1 MQPGSWLY
9 EIKFAGYRRIAL
21 RGANE
26 TRILSR
32 NKKDLR
38 KKFPGIVES
47 VAAPDVQGAIIDD
60 ENRGTGREGPVI
72 LPIAA
77 GFRH

>member
-1 MQPGSWLY
+1 MLVTAMQPGSWLY
-9 EIKFAGYRRIAL
+9 EIKFDGYRTIAL

-47 VAAPDVQGAIIDD
+47 VAALHPEKGRFWIEATT
-60 ENRGTGREGPVI
+60 TGKGLTLI
-72 LPIAA
+72 
-77 GFRH
+77 